1 MQPIVRFSGKYF
13 LKLSEPSSK
22 LVMMRLGEFI
32 INAKKENQFEV
43 PVFTRNLSHR
53 EISWL
58 QYLVSFAIHNLY
70 KKLRNSKKY
79 KNSCFHTV
87 ELN

>member
-22 LVMMRLGEFI
+22 LLMMRLGEFI

-53 EISWL
+53 EIS
-58 QYLVSFAIHNLY
+58 
-70 KKLRNSKKY
+70 
-79 KNSCFHTV
+79 
-87 ELN
+87 